1 MTFRTTFR
9 ETCRSRQISLIAF
22 FWEKQARRNKHSNP
36 GLPVVG
42 KVNWNLAPPGFR
54 LDANQPRNLSLFHEK
69 LRAPLDNQRFLRR
82 EASLPGLENSHS
94 VELTIARDL
103 RPLLPRQAWLDSE
116 AEAFSR
122 AVAGRTRACPHL
134 SQARA
139 NSVRAEETAQG
150 SPRRSRTQAS
160 SALSKKPRSN
170 GLGAVGV
177 HLADVVQFAE

>member
-94 VELTIARDL
+94 VELTTFAHCFRD
-103 RPLLPRQAWLDSE
+103 
-116 AEAFSR
+116 
-122 AVAGRTRACPHL
+122 
-134 SQARA
+134 
-139 NSVRAEETAQG
+139 
-150 SPRRSRTQAS
+150 RRGWIR
-160 SALSKKPRSN
+160 KPRLSREPSPG
-170 GLGAVGV
+170 GLGRV
-177 HLADVVQFAE
+177 LI